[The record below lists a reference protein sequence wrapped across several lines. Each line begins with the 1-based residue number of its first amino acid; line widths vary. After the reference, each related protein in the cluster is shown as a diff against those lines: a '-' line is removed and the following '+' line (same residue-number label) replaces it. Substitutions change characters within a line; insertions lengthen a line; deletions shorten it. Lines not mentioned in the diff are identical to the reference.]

1 MQKKVGWAGAI
12 GSVPQGCRIVFVNI
26 ALFKKARAYAR
37 SLGLKSRA
45 EWRSYNQSDKRPAD
59 IPAKTDN
66 TYLDKGWAGYPDWLG
81 HTSRPTERKY
91 YIR

>member
-1 MQKKVGWAGAI
+1 L
-12 GSVPQGCRIVFVNI
+12 VPQGRRIVFVNI
-26 ALFKKARAYAR
+26 GLFKKARAYAR

-59 IPAKTDN
+59 IPAKPYN
-66 TYLDKGWAGYPDWLG
+66 TYLNKGRAGYPDWLG
-81 HTSRPTERKY
+81 YCSRPAERKY